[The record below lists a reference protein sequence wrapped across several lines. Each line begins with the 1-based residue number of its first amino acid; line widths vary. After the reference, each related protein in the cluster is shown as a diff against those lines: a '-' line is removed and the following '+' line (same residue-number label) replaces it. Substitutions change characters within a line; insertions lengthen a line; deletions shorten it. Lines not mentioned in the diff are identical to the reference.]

1 MPIVKIARREN
12 PYVMID
18 KTALEDPALS
28 WEAKGLLCYLLSKPP
43 DWEVRIADLK
53 RHNNGGE
60 THARSALNEL
70 RTKGYATM
78 ERIRGKDGKIADVIW
93 TVYEV
98 PQEEQPRMEKPRLEN
113 PHVANVD
120 ITNNDKELSNK
131 LTKNERGRARKELSP
146 AVACFFELT
155 GTRANRVQARLIDAA
170 GLDIVKWRE
179 TLQQWMARGWSPRN
193 VPAMLERYNM
203 GFANGGR
210 KLPTHVP
217 DKVVDFDEL
226 KRAVMASGGA
236 V

>member
-1 MPIVKIARREN
+1 MGTWKDGQWLAGAMTDMKEAELKVTLALYRLTLGFHRSECAATKTFLMKMTGLSWPSVHAGIRAAIARGTI
-12 PYVMID
+12 VQ
-18 KTALEDPALS
+18 LG
-28 WEAKGLLCYLLSKPP
+28 KGANVSY
-43 DWEVRIADLK
+43 
-53 RHNNGGE
+53 
-60 THARSALNEL
+60 ALNIDDGPHCKNSLGSESHDSKEFL
-70 RTKGYATM
+70 DCGAEQSKESLDDK
-78 ERIRGKDGKIADVIW
+78 ERI
-93 TVYEV
+93 T
-98 PQEEQPRMEKPRLEN
+98 
-113 PHVANVD
+113 
-120 ITNNDKELSNK
+120 
-131 LTKNERGRARKELSP
+131 TKNKKERVARELSP